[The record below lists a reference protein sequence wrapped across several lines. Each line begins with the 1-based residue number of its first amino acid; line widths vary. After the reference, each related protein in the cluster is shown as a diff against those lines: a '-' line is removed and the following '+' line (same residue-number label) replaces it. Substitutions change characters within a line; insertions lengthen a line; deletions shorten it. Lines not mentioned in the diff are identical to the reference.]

1 MINIIHG
8 IFSSTLRR
16 FLVAGMMLSLTV
28 TGGLFAYAYT
38 SDTGSISV
46 TSGLD
51 DFADV
56 TDNVTVASWKVFGSY
71 RGTIGSGTLFN
82 VTPTTDYPGDMEV
95 NVYLSN
101 LDDLGKTY
109 GMFLMRIT
117 LVDSGDT
124 PIDKEGIVKPLT
136 LQNGVV
142 SFIAESGDF
151 TAGTTYFIKTT
162 GGVYRAY
169 AWAYLSGKTIYGPT
183 FHAEVVQAG

>member
-1 MINIIHG
+1 MNIFQG
-8 IFSSTLRR
+8 ILTSTLGR
-16 FLVAGMMLSLTV
+16 FIVTGLVLSLTV

-38 SDTGSISV
+38 SDTGSITV
-46 TSGLD
+46 TSGSN
-51 DFADV
+51 DFANV
-56 TDNVTVASWKVFGSY
+56 TDNVTVTAWKVFGSY

-101 LDDLGKTY
+101 MDDMGKTY
-109 GMFLMRIT
+109 GMFLMRLT
-117 LVDSGDT
+117 LVDST
-124 PIDKEGIVKPLT
+124 NTTIDKEGIAKPLT

-151 TAGTTYFIKTT
+151 AAGTTYFIKTT

-169 AWAYLSGKTIYGPT
+169 AWAYLSGKTLYGPT

>member
-1 MINIIHG
+1 MNIFQG
-8 IFSSTLRR
+8 ILTSTLGR
-16 FLVAGMMLSLTV
+16 FIVTGLVLSLTV

-38 SDTGSISV
+38 SDTSSITVSTGSA
-46 TSGLD
+46 

-56 TDNVTVASWKVFGSY
+56 TSNVTVDPWTVFGSY

-82 VTPTTDYPGDMEV
+82 VTPTGGYPGDLEV

-101 LDDLGKTY
+101 MDNLGKTY
-109 GMFLMRIT
+109 GMFLMRMT
-117 LVDSGDT
+117 LVDASDD
-124 PIDKEGIVKPLT
+124 PQDKEGIEKPLT

-142 SFIAESGDF
+142 SFISDNL
-151 TAGTTYFIKTT
+151 TPGTTYFIKTT

-169 AWAYLSGKTIYGPT
+169 AWAYLSGKTLYGPT

>member
-1 MINIIHG
+1 MNIFQG
-8 IFSSTLRR
+8 ILTSTLGR
-16 FLVAGMMLSLTV
+16 FMVIGLTLSLTV

-38 SDTGSISV
+38 SDTGSINI
-46 TSGLD
+46 TTGGA

-56 TDNVTVASWKVFGSY
+56 TDNVTVTAWKVFGSY

-101 LDDLGKTY
+101 MDDLGKTY

-117 LVDSGDT
+117 LVDSGDN
-124 PIDKEGIVKPLT
+124 PIDKEGIAKPLT

-142 SFIAESGDF
+142 SFITESGGF

-169 AWAYLSGKTIYGPT
+169 AWAYLQGKALYGPT
-183 FHAEVVQAG
+183 FHAEVIQAG

>member
-1 MINIIHG
+1 MNIIHG
-8 IFSSTLRR
+8 IFGSTLRR
-16 FLVAGMMLSLTV
+16 FVVIGLTLSLTV

-46 TSGLD
+46 SSGTA
-51 DFADV
+51 DFADIS
-56 TDNVTVASWKVFGSY
+56 DNVTVSPWKVFGSY
-71 RGTIGSGTLFN
+71 RGTIGSGNLFN
-82 VTPTTDYPGDMEV
+82 VTPTTDYPGDLEV

-101 LDDLGKTY
+101 ADDLGKTY

-117 LVDSGDT
+117 LVDSGDS
-124 PIDKEGIVKPLT
+124 PIDKEGIAKPLT

-142 SFIAESGDF
+142 SFVTDNF
-151 TAGTTYFIKTT
+151 TTGNTYFVKTT

-169 AWAYLSGKTIYGPT
+169 AWAYLSGKTLYGPT